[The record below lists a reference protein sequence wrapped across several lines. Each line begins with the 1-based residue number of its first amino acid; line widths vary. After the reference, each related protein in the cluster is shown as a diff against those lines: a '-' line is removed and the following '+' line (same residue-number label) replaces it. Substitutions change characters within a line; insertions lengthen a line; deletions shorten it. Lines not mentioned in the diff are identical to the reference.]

1 MNDKTSEEQ
10 NAEPNLDHGRDL
22 DGAALMKRELTRL
35 CGGLP
40 DDADEEIGRLAPH
53 LSQIFGEALGDF
65 QSLEAMQ
72 SWLKN
77 EVRPDLERLVE
88 REESKPKRNKK

>member
-1 MNDKTSEEQ
+1 
-10 NAEPNLDHGRDL
+10 
-22 DGAALMKRELTRL
+22 MKQQLARL

-53 LSQIFGEALGDF
+53 VSQLFAEALVDF

-77 EVRPDLERLVE
+77 EVRPDLERLVKS
-88 REESKPKRNKK
+88 EESKQRRNRRNKKC